1 MINSNEQVL
10 RLDSQFRDVFG
21 VAPEIF
27 VRAPGR
33 VNLIGEHT
41 DYNEG
46 FVLPCAIDRNMSL
59 LAAPDNQEDFV
70 EVYSDDYKEW
80 DRFSLKNITSNPTKE
95 WANYLRGTL
104 VILQNEGFKLRGFKA
119 ILSGSVPQGAGLSS
133 SAAFEVAVAV
143 FANELNGLCLDLKSI
158 ALLAQ
163 KAENQ
168 FIGVQCGIMDQ
179 FVSALGQEDSAVF
192 LDCRSLEY
200 ETIPLGLA
208 SHSASIVIINSG
220 VRRGLVDSEYNARRE
235 QCRQGVDDLS
245 KLLGRSLNSLR
256 DVSLNEFE
264 QVQHK
269 LPAVVAQ
276 RCRHVISEN
285 ARVESAVQS
294 IRNGDLNKFGLL
306 MNQSHVSLRDDFQV
320 SCPELDVLT
329 ELAWAF
335 SGTIGARMTG
345 AGFGGCAVA
354 LVHNDA
360 VSEFQ
365 NLMKTVYAGKTGRT
379 PELYVCTASRG
390 AQVNRLRQME

>member
-1 MINSNEQVL
+1 MVKSKEQL
-10 RLDSQFRDVFG
+10 SGMDSQFRDVFG
-21 VAPEIF
+21 VDPQIF

-46 FVLPCAIDRNMSL
+46 FVLPCAIDRNMTL
-59 LAAPDNQEDFV
+59 LAVPSGDDFV
-70 EVYSDDYKEW
+70 EVFSNDYNESDN
-80 DRFSLKNITSNPTKE
+80 FSLEKFTSHPKKE
-95 WANYLRGTL
+95 WANYLRGML
-104 VILQNEGFKLRGFKA
+104 LILQNEGFKLRGFKA

-143 FANELNGLCLDLKSI
+143 FANELNGLGLDLKSI

-179 FVSALGQEDSAVF
+179 FVSALGKEDAAIF
-192 LDCRSLEY
+192 LDCRSLEF
-200 ETIPLGLA
+200 EAIPLGL
-208 SHSASIVIINSG
+208 SSQSSSIVIINSG
-220 VRRGLVDSEYNARRE
+220 VRRGLVDSEYNARRQ
-235 QCRQGVDDLS
+235 QCQQGVHLLS
-245 KLLGRSLNSLR
+245 NLLDRSLNSLR
-256 DVSLNEFE
+256 DVSLGEFE
-264 QVQHK
+264 SVANE
-269 LPAVVAQ
+269 LPSVVAQ
-276 RCRHVISEN
+276 RCKHVISEN
-285 ARVESAVQS
+285 ARVESAVQA
-294 IRNGDLNKFGLL
+294 IRKGELPEFGRL

-335 SGTIGARMTG
+335 PGTIGARMTG

-360 VSEFQ
+360 LVEFEK
-365 NLMKTVYAGKTGRT
+365 LMRTDYAEKTGKS
-379 PELYVCTASRG
+379 PELYVCSASAG
-390 AQVNRLRQME
+390 AQAVKLDYL